1 MQKTTVR
8 GNNVDILELLFTS
21 SVQCSNLYGN
31 LNKRRVFSRSKMFI
45 QNIIILLQIFRIQL
59 WISIWCK
66 DKSFFFTW
74 RRASIYIM
82 AWEWTARTYSSA
94 SIAILWI
101 WTLKMTLF
109 SSIPVYTWIWRI
121 QRMNWLYLE
130 TENIWVPFNKSIK
143 DIYANMLIKNGF

>member
-59 WISIWCK
+59 WISICCK
-66 DKSFFFTW
+66 DRSVFF
-74 RRASIYIM
+74 
-82 AWEWTARTYSSA
+82 
-94 SIAILWI
+94 
-101 WTLKMTLF
+101 
-109 SSIPVYTWIWRI
+109 
-121 QRMNWLYLE
+121 YLE
-130 TENIWVPFNKSIK
+130 AGIHLYNGMRVDCKNIFFCIDSHIVDMDTEDDIVFQYIRLHMDMKDPKNELAVLGNWEYMGSI
-143 DIYANMLIKNGF
+143 